1 MDRYLVT
8 GASGN
13 LARYV
18 IDELLRLGK
27 EVVGIDLSTEAGPE
41 TVELRLIRAD
51 ITDADAL
58 REIVAEFEPEV
69 VIHMASLLS
78 STSEA
83 DPPRAWEVN
92 ASASVRLLEIAR
104 DAGCQRFFYP
114 STGASYGGALPDP
127 LPEDFPQWPANIY
140 GVTKVAV
147 ERAGTY
153 FARRHGL
160 DFRSLRLPMVISPL
174 APANAVSAYASHA
187 FAAALAGESFVFPV
201 GPSVGLSTIY
211 VKDVASGIIALLD
224 AERSKLT
231 RTVYNVHSFSPSAA
245 DVARAISDRIPDFT
259 CTFEPDPAVMSI
271 LDPLPFVH
279 VDTSARA
286 DWGWDPV
293 FGLEE
298 VTDDMLSP
306 E

>member
-8 GASGN
+8 GANGN

-18 IDELLRLGK
+18 TDDLLHLGK
-27 EVVGIDLSTEAGPE
+27 EVVGIDLSTASGPE
-41 TVELRLIRAD
+41 AVGFRLIQAD

-58 REIVAEFEPEV
+58 REIVAKLEPEV
-69 VIHMASLLS
+69 IIHMASLLS

-92 ASASVRLLEIAR
+92 ATASIRLLEIAR

-114 STGASYGGALPDP
+114 STGASYGGTLPDP

-153 FARRHGL
+153 FAHRHGL

-174 APANAVSAYASHA
+174 APTSAVSAYASHA
-187 FAAALAGESFVFPV
+187 FTAALAEEPFVFPV
-201 GPSVGLSTIY
+201 EPGVGLSTIY
-211 VKDVASGIIALLD
+211 VRDVASGIVALLD

-245 DVARAISDRIPDFT
+245 DVARAISGRIPGFA
-259 CTFEPDPAVMSI
+259 CTFEPDPVVMSI

-279 VDTSARA
+279 VDASARA

-298 VTDDMLSP
+298 VADDMLNT